1 MFDNLPPQAGELS
14 RDEMRRY
21 SRHLILPD
29 FGLDGQKKLKAARV
43 LIIGMGGLGSPV
55 ALYLAAAGVGTLGL
69 ADFDRVDETN
79 LQRQVLHGTASVG
92 QLKVNSARA
101 RLLDLNPHVDVVTYT
116 DPITSANA
124 MEIARPYDV
133 IVDGT
138 DNFPNRYLS
147 NDVCVL
153 LRKPNIYGS
162 VFRYEGQASVF
173 CQKDGPCY
181 RCLFPEP
188 PPPHSVPSCAEGG
201 VLGVLPGLIGM
212 VQATETIKV
221 LLGLGQTL
229 SGYLL
234 VYDAMTMTF
243 EKIQLKKNPQCVICS
258 DHPTLDHLID
268 YDQFCGYSGRELEDD
283 LEADNMTPVE
293 LAARLGAAD
302 GPRLRL
308 IDVREQHEWD
318 YVHIPGAELIP
329 FDELDSRLGELN
341 PDDEI
346 VVYCR
351 QDRRAIDALDLLRA
365 FDFKNV
371 RKLRGGLLAWARD
384 VDPTMPTY

>member
-1 MFDNLPPQAGELS
+1 MTDTPFSNAGELS
-14 RDEMRRY
+14 RPEMRRY

-29 FGLDGQKKLKAARV
+29 FGLEGQKKLKAARV
-43 LIIGMGGLGSPV
+43 LIVGAGGLGSPV

-69 ADFDRVDETN
+69 ADFDRVDESN
-79 LQRQVLHGTASVG
+79 LQRQVIHGTGSVG
-92 QLKVNSARA
+92 QLKVDSARA
-101 RLLDLNPHVDVVTYT
+101 RLLDLNPYVEVIAHREPFTA
-116 DPITSANA
+116 ANA
-124 MEIARPYDV
+124 LEIARPYDV
-133 IVDGT
+133 IVDAT

-153 LRKPNIYGS
+153 LGKPNIYGS
-162 VFRYEGQASVF
+162 VFRYEGQAAVF

-188 PPPHSVPSCAEGG
+188 PPANSVPSCAEGG

-234 VYDAMTMTF
+234 VYDALTMTF
-243 EKIQLKKNPQCVICS
+243 EKIQLRKNPNCVICS
-258 DHPTLDHLID
+258 DHPSLDHLID
-268 YDQFCGYSGRELEDD
+268 YDEFCGFPGREPEN
-283 LEADNMTPVE
+283 EAESDNIAPLE
-293 LAARLGAAD
+293 LAARLAAPGA
-302 GPRLRL
+302 PHV
-308 IDVREQHEWD
+308 IDVREKPEWD
-318 YVHIPGAELIP
+318 FAHIEAAEHIPL
-329 FDELDSRLGELN
+329 DELPDRLGELD
-341 PDDEI
+341 PQAET

-351 QDRRAIDALDLLRA
+351 HDRRALEALDVLRA

-371 RKLRGGLLAWARD
+371 RKLKGGLVAWVRD
-384 VDPTMPTY
+384 VDQAMPVYW

>member
-1 MFDNLPPQAGELS
+1 MSDHQSPPAGELS
-14 RDEMRRY
+14 REEMRRY

-29 FGLDGQKKLKAARV
+29 FGLAGQKKLKAARV
-43 LIIGMGGLGSPV
+43 LIIGAGGLGSPV

-69 ADFDRVDETN
+69 VDFDRVDDTN

-92 QLKVNSARA
+92 QLKVDSARA
-101 RLLDLNPHVDVVTYT
+101 RLLDLNPHIDVVTYAE
-116 DPITSANA
+116 PFTSANA
-124 MEIARPYDV
+124 LEIARPYDV

-153 LRKPNIYGS
+153 LGKPNIYGS
-162 VFRYEGQASVF
+162 VFRYEGQAAVF

-212 VQATETIKV
+212 VQATETLKV

-229 SGYLL
+229 SGYLM
-234 VYDAMTMTF
+234 VYDALTMTF
-243 EKIQLKKNPQCVICS
+243 EKIQIKKNPKCVICS
-258 DHPTLDHLID
+258 DHPSLDHLID
-268 YDQFCGYSGRELEDD
+268 YDQFCGFPGRKVEA
-283 LEADNMTPVE
+283 EADNVTAVE
-293 LAARLGAAD
+293 LAARLAAG

-308 IDVREQHEWD
+308 IDVREPQEWD
-318 YVHIPGAELIP
+318 FAHIAGAELIP
-329 FDELDSRLGELN
+329 FDQLQDRMGELN
-341 PDDEI
+341 PEDEI

-351 QDRRAIDALDLLRA
+351 HDRRAIDALDLLRA

-371 RKLRGGLLAWARD
+371 RKLRGGLEAWARE
-384 VDPTMPTY
+384 VDPNLPTY

>member
-29 FGLDGQKKLKAARV
+29 FGPEGQKKLKAAKV

-92 QLKVNSARA
+92 QLKVDSARA
-101 RLLDLNPHVDVVTYT
+101 RLLDLNPHVEVVTYT

-153 LRKPNIYGS
+153 LGKPNIYGS

-243 EKIQLKKNPQCVICS
+243 EKIQLKKNPKCVICS

-268 YDQFCGYSGRELEDD
+268 YDQFCGYPGRESEGD
-283 LEADNMTPVE
+283 LEADNVTPVE
-293 LAARLGAAD
+293 LAARLRAAD
-302 GPRLRL
+302 APRLRL
-308 IDVREQHEWD
+308 IDVREPHEWD
-318 YVHIPGAELIP
+318 YAHIPGAELIP
-329 FDELDSRLGELN
+329 FDELDSRLGELD
-341 PDDEI
+341 PDHEI

-351 QDRRAIDALDLLRA
+351 QDRRALDALDLLRA

-371 RKLRGGLLAWARD
+371 HKLRGGLLAWARD